1 VQFRAFTIPEDAMK
15 QNRFIYAGCDLG
27 ICTAKVV
34 ITENKNILACEVVPY
49 KSFPHKAAITAMEG
63 ALRKAGVPSNANIPC
78 LSTGFGHKAIRFA
91 DRSAPDITCI
101 IRGSR
106 ALNPQIRTVIDI
118 GGHSLIAANIDQNG
132 NLIETAIVEDCAAGK
147 GLFIE
152 VMAKALEFTMDELTT
167 CSLASKNPTSIT
179 NTCVV
184 MAESEVISF
193 INDGYSRFD
202 VLAGTVLS
210 VATRIASVARRI
222 DILPEVAMTGGVAKN
237 AVVAREIE
245 RQLGIKFDNLRGVD
259 PQIIAAFGAALL
271 AEESD
276 LAGTKPG
283 MYRR

>member
-1 VQFRAFTIPEDAMK
+1 MPEDAKK
-15 QNRFIYAGCDLG
+15 QQNKQKRLIYAGCDLG

-49 KSFPHKAAITAMEG
+49 KSFPHKAAVAAMDG
-63 ALRKAGVPSNANIPC
+63 ALRRAGVSGDGVIPC
-78 LSTGFGHKAIRFA
+78 MSTGFGHKAVRFA
-91 DRSAPDITCI
+91 DRTAPNVTCLL
-101 IRGSR
+101 RGLR
-106 ALNPQIRTVIDI
+106 VLNPQVRTVIDV
-118 GGHSLIAANIDQNG
+118 GGHSLIASNIGWNG
-132 NLIETAIVEDCAAGK
+132 DLLETAIVEDCAAGK

-152 VMAKALEFTMDELTT
+152 VMVKALEFTMEELAA
-167 CSLASKNPTSIT
+167 CVLASENPTRIT

-184 MAESEVISF
+184 LAESEVISF
-193 INDGYSRFD
+193 INEGYSRYD

-210 VATRIASVARRI
+210 VAAKIASVSRRI

-237 AVVAREIE
+237 AVVAREVE
-245 RQLGIKFDNLRGVD
+245 KHLGLKFADLGGVD
-259 PQIIAAFGAALL
+259 PQIVAAFGAALL